1 VRVSGQSSAAE
12 PRDAS
17 TVILARDGQPAGR
30 TTSEPE
36 VLLLRR
42 HRDSGFAAS
51 AWVLPGSRVDARDA
65 ELDAALWQRLDP
77 QRLAPSFG
85 RTAEAW
91 LAAQGLC
98 LDLGALTYW
107 SRWITPLGEHK
118 RYDTR
123 FFVARYEDELA

>member
-42 HRDSGFAAS
+42 HRDSGFAA
-51 AWVLPGSRVDARDA
+51 
-65 ELDAALWQRLDP
+65 
-77 QRLAPSFG
+77 
-85 RTAEAW
+85 
-91 LAAQGLC
+91 QGLC